1 MWRSAREI
9 AVAYRDRWKAREPIS
24 HAIVQYT
31 IAFPSFLALYGRYY
45 VRRCELTKFP
55 FSQRPSHW
63 APYLYYKIH
72 NLMVHQVG
80 TYRWAAMALS
90 FAILLVTMLMSRDRA
105 AIVLALT
112 CRVGGTTLS

>member
-1 MWRSAREI
+1 
-9 AVAYRDRWKAREPIS
+9 
-24 HAIVQYT
+24 
-31 IAFPSFLALYGRYY
+31 
-45 VRRCELTKFP
+45 
-55 FSQRPSHW
+55 
-63 APYLYYKIH
+63 
-72 NLMVHQVG
+72 MVHQVG